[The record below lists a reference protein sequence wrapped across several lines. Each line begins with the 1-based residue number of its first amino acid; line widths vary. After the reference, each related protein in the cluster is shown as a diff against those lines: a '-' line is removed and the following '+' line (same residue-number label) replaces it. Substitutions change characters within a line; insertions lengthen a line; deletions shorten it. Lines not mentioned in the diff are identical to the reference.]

1 MNKEVLQQELNYKTA
16 RSSGSGGQNVN
27 KVETKVILSFNIN
40 ESKGLTE
47 DEKQT
52 ISKNIATRLSNEGVL
67 VLQCDEDRSQLRNKK
82 IVTDRFFTILDN
94 AVIKPKQ
101 RKPTKVPKAVIK
113 KRLKNKKL
121 NSEKK
126 QMRKR
131 PDF

>member
-1 MNKEVLQQELNYKTA
+1 MDKGLITQEITFKTA

-27 KVETKVILSFNIN
+27 KVETKVILSFSIN
-40 ESKGLTE
+40 ESKGLSE

-52 ISKNIATRLSNEGVL
+52 ISKNIATRISNEGVL

-101 RKPTKVPKAVIK
+101 RKPTKTPKAVIK
-113 KRLKNKKL
+113 KRLKNKKQL
-121 NSEKK
+121 SEKK
-126 QMRKR
+126 QLRKR
-131 PDF
+131 PDY

>member
-1 MNKEVLQQELNYKTA
+1 MNKKILQQELNYKTA

-27 KVETKVILSFNIN
+27 KVETKVILSFSIN
-40 ESKGLTE
+40 ESKGLSE

-52 ISKNIATRLSNEGVL
+52 ISKKIATRLSREGVL

-101 RKPTKVPKAVIK
+101 RKPTKTPKAVIK
-113 KRLKNKKL
+113 KRLKNKKQL
-121 NSEKK
+121 SEKK
-126 QMRKR
+126 QLRKR
-131 PDF
+131 PDY